1 VTDFVTAPD
10 GVKLAAHEFGNPT
23 GPELLLIHG
32 FAQCHLCWQPQID
45 SALARDFR
53 IVAFDMRG
61 HGDSDKPSD
70 PRAYQGS
77 DVWAKDIAAVIDG
90 KKLKRPVIA
99 GWSMGG
105 RITRQYLMN
114 FGDGRLA
121 GLNFVGSLVVEDP
134 SCRGPGS
141 PAPLPASAPLGE
153 RLAAAVAFLDGCFAI
168 KPSEADFRIA
178 LAYNM
183 IVPEPVR
190 DAIRGWSTDPAET
203 VAKLRK
209 VTVPT
214 LISHGRKDALVLS
227 QAAEKTAATI
237 AGSEISWYDQ
247 CGHSPFCEDA
257 PRFNRELA
265 AFVARCQR

>member
-1 VTDFVTAPD
+1 MVAFVAAPD
-10 GVKLAAHEFGNPT
+10 GVKLATYELGNSA

-32 FAQCHLCWQPQID
+32 FVQCHLCWRPQFD

-77 DVWAKDIAAVIDG
+77 DVWAKDIAAVIEG
-90 KKLKRPVIA
+90 RRLKRPVIA

-114 FGDGRLA
+114 FGDSRLA

-134 SCRGPGS
+134 AHRGPGS
-141 PAPLPASAPLGE
+141 PAPLPADAPLDD
-153 RLAAAVAFLDGCFAI
+153 RLAAAIAFLDGCFAI
-168 KPSEADFRIA
+168 KPSDKDFRIA

-183 IVPEPVR
+183 IVPNAIR
-190 DAIRGWSTDPAET
+190 DAIRGWTTDPAET
-203 VAKLRK
+203 VAKLKK

-214 LISHGRKDALVLS
+214 LISHGRKDALVLPG
-227 QAAEKTAATI
+227 AAETTAATI
-237 AGSEISWYDQ
+237 AGSKISWYDD
-247 CGHSPFCEDA
+247 CGHSPFCEDV

-265 AFVARCQR
+265 AFVKACQ